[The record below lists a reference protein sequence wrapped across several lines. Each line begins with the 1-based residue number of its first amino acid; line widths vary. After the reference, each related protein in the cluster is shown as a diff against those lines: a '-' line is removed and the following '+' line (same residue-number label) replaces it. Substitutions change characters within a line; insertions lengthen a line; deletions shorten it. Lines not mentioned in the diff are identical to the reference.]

1 MRCNRAATGGGETV
15 TSGINIMNNFI
26 PIGSYGKFASI
37 GEKTLNVGQFNA
49 LMKGS
54 GITAA
59 TNAGIELRLYNFT
72 VRESNNISSFW
83 NYFGT
88 TSTISTYLSTS
99 N

>member
-1 MRCNRAATGGGETV
+1 
-15 TSGINIMNNFI
+15 
-26 PIGSYGKFASI
+26 
-37 GEKTLNVGQFNA
+37 
-49 LMKGS
+49 MKGN

-72 VRESNNISSFW
+72 VREYNNISSFW